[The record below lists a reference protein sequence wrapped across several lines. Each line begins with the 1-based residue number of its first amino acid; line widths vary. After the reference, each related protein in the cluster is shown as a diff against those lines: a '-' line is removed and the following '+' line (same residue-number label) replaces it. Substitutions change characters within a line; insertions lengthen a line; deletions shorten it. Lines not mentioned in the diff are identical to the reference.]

1 MSAAE
6 AEKLVLIPTGPA
18 SSLEPGSVEPAADRK
33 VPLSGTRVSHR
44 GLADQTPHQ
53 PLGGGT
59 RLNRESLLGGD
70 WRIVDVERRS
80 SQLRVFLRP
89 GGALM
94 SSRENEVLR
103 SVLSGIPDRELSL
116 RMGITRQCVCGH
128 LGNGVAKLGSNS
140 RFTALQAWRVL
151 GEAEKGRL
159 GRATIAEV
167 AFGEDKILSLRCD
180 IPPRPEIEVRLSSA
194 ETHVAWL
201 VCDGLSNRDIAV
213 ERGTAERTVA
223 NQVASIFNKLEVCRR
238 FELAQYLLGLR

>member
-18 SSLEPGSVEPAADRK
+18 SSGESWSVEPTTERQ

-44 GLADQTPHQ
+44 GLADQIAHHPV
-53 PLGGGT
+53 GGGA

-70 WRIVDVERRS
+70 WRIVDVERRN

-128 LGNGVAKLGSNS
+128 LGNSVSKLGSSS

-167 AFGEDKILSLRCD
+167 AFGDDKIFLL
-180 IPPRPEIEVRLSSA
+180 VRRS
-194 ETHVAWL
+194 
-201 VCDGLSNRDIAV
+201 
-213 ERGTAERTVA
+213 
-223 NQVASIFNKLEVCRR
+223 K
-238 FELAQYLLGLR
+238 